1 MAIETLFGPS
11 VADVQELRRLQQ
23 EREIAGAGSQFGAF
37 APLYQAGLRFGNQ
50 AVQGVNTLMGAQD
63 PMLKKAT
70 DIQSILTQYQ
80 GADLTDSNVL
90 KKISSE
96 LASRGYAKESFT
108 VAQDAAKYAQ
118 QAKVD
123 QRAERALVLSEES
136 AKDTRYKNNPELLLR
151 DALSLDEANPTR
163 TALLTRYSDI
173 VKDKNYSTAKQEADL
188 AKAKAD
194 LAKTQAETARIR
206 AITTS
211 EETDTQGSRVNNN
224 GVKIGRFD
232 KVGRYKST
240 DGKVYTAKAMEEAQ
254 TAHDTTS
261 DLIFKLEQVTD
272 DDIKNA
278 FGSATDWTT
287 VPGGGLVAN
296 KNTYNAQTK
305 INSIQIQSVLNNLS
319 KLKGPSSDKEMA
331 QMIKDFPGYNA
342 PPDVM
347 RNWMNR
353 ATETAN
359 RFLKRSEGRYGFDT
373 DYGTEKRF
381 STEKKPT
388 EKATGTRT
396 RTTRSG
402 VTYTVE
408 D

>member
-1 MAIETLFGPS
+1 MGISAQQLLQSDPEYLQRQLAQQEMQRLNPTGGAAGAIGALLGRGVSNLAGGRGFFDVNDAGLRR
-11 VADVQELRRLQQ
+11 VADVQRIMSSAQFDPNNPAAYYESIAKGLQSAGYGDLAPMAAQ
-23 EREIAGAGSQFGAF
+23 EAF
-37 APLYQAGLRFGNQ
+37 
-50 AVQGVNTLMGAQD
+50 
-63 PMLKKAT
+63 
-70 DIQSILTQYQ
+70 
-80 GADLTDSNVL
+80 
-90 KKISSE
+90 
-96 LASRGYAKESFT
+96 
-108 VAQDAAKYAQ
+108 KYNQ
-118 QAKVD
+118 QAKAET
-123 QRAERALVLSEES
+123 RAERALVLSEES

-151 DALSLDEANPTR
+151 DALALPEEDPTR

-206 AITTS
+206 AITAS
-211 EETDTQGSRVNNN
+211 EETDAQGARVNNN
-224 GVKIGRFD
+224 GVRIGKFD
-232 KVGRYKST
+232 KVGRYRSPE
-240 DGKVYTAKAMEEAQ
+240 GKTYTAKAMETAQ
-254 TAHDTTS
+254 AEHDTTS
-261 DLIFKLEQVTD
+261 DLIYKLEQVTD

-287 VPGGGLVAN
+287 VPGGGLIAN

-305 INSIQIQSVLNNLS
+305 INAIQIQSVLNNLS
-319 KLKGPSSDKEMA
+319 KLKGPSSDKEMG

-353 ATETAN
+353 ATEAAN
-359 RFLKRSEGRYGFDT
+359 RFLKRSESRYGFDT

-381 STEKKPT
+381 STEKKPA

-396 RTTRSG
+396 RTTRGG

>member
-1 MAIETLFGPS
+1 MGISAQQLLQSDPEYLQRQLAQQEMQRLNPTGSAAGAIGALLGRGVSNLAGGRGFFDVNDAGLRR
-11 VADVQELRRLQQ
+11 VADVQRIMSSAQFDPNNPAAYYESIAKGLQSAGYGDLAPMAAQ
-23 EREIAGAGSQFGAF
+23 EAF
-37 APLYQAGLRFGNQ
+37 
-50 AVQGVNTLMGAQD
+50 
-63 PMLKKAT
+63 
-70 DIQSILTQYQ
+70 
-80 GADLTDSNVL
+80 
-90 KKISSE
+90 
-96 LASRGYAKESFT
+96 
-108 VAQDAAKYAQ
+108 KYNQ
-118 QAKVD
+118 QAKAET
-123 QRAERALVLSEES
+123 RAERALVLSEES

-151 DALSLDEANPTR
+151 DALALPEEDPTR

-206 AITTS
+206 AITAS
-211 EETDTQGSRVNNN
+211 EETDAQGARVNNN
-224 GVKIGRFD
+224 GVRIGKFD
-232 KVGRYKST
+232 KVGRYRSPE
-240 DGKVYTAKAMEEAQ
+240 GKTYTAKAMETAQ
-254 TAHDTTS
+254 AEHDTTS
-261 DLIFKLEQVTD
+261 DLIYKLEQVTD

-287 VPGGGLVAN
+287 VPGGGLIAN

-305 INSIQIQSVLNNLS
+305 INAIQIQSVLNNLS
-319 KLKGPSSDKEMA
+319 KLKGPSSDKEMG

-353 ATETAN
+353 ATEAAN
-359 RFLKRSEGRYGFDT
+359 RFLKRSESRYGFDT

-381 STEKKPT
+381 STEKKPA

-396 RTTRSG
+396 RTTRGG